1 MSVSQTSSLVVDA
14 GVALVT
20 ILPHPYQAHGRRF
33 WQNWQQPLLAPH
45 LWVAEVI

>member
-1 MSVSQTSSLVVDA
+1 
-14 GVALVT
+14 VALVT

-33 WQNWQQPLLAPH
+33 WQNWQQPQPLLAPH